1 MRIVVSHLTR
11 MRRYVCIAGVNNGSH
26 LRPVLK
32 RKQIPRT
39 LLKSKGGPVSLGA
52 VVDLGSV
59 TSCPEPPKLEDIE
72 FTLAQVKLLHD
83 LRSDEFF
90 QEAIKSVTKS
100 SLKDIFGE
108 ELIRYGRASAVIP
121 EGTGIASLGVLGPLE
136 DVRLFEEEDDYT
148 GKPKIRFSFDDLHMG
163 YFDLSVTDL
172 RLWNIDQST
181 PYTDIINSVND
192 QLDECYIAV
201 GLTGAYGGK
210 KKRHYLQVNNIFP
223 VGDPLWSRE

>member
-1 MRIVVSHLTR
+1 MRIIVNHLTR
-11 MRRYVCIAGVNNGSH
+11 MKRYVCIAGVNNGSH

-39 LLKSKGGPVSLGA
+39 FLKSKGGPVSLGA

-59 TSCPEPPKLEDIE
+59 TSCSEPPKLEDIE
-72 FTLAQVKLLHD
+72 FSLEQVKLLHD
-83 LRSDEFF
+83 LSSDEFF

-108 ELIRYGRASAVIP
+108 KLIRHRRASAVIP
-121 EGTGIASLGVLGPLE
+121 EGTGFASLGVLGPLE
-136 DVRLFEEEDDYT
+136 DVRLFEEDDYV
-148 GKPKIRFSFDDLHMG
+148 GRPKIRFSFDDLHMG
-163 YFDLSVTDL
+163 HLNLSVTDL

-192 QLDECYIAV
+192 QLDGCYIAL

-223 VGDPLWSRE
+223 VEDPLWSRE